1 MKPTKLIARGLA
13 FGLTAVLMLA
23 MTVQAAPAPGAEPY
37 QVELRPLEAPP
48 NVEAIIPVQGRLLDA
63 SGHPVTDG
71 PYDLTLRV
79 RDGTGVLCTS
89 GPTSVQTDN
98 GLFMAHLSGCMS
110 SIFDGR
116 PLSLGIQ
123 VGLDAEM
130 EPVQTIYPVPY
141 AMSLRPGAEI
151 DNNDAGHALML
162 ESGGVGA
169 AGSAL
174 WAENTNSTSGIGI
187 WSKAAGD
194 DATVVIENAGTG
206 ALLKGFGGDSGE
218 DEFRIGNDGSIQS
231 KTHSTVFVPGIEAVI
246 WTGSH
251 QDTTLSNYQCGA
263 VTVHPGQTGT
273 AQRILIPVALPGVLY
288 GQPVRVDSLAV
299 HYKTSS
305 ALTFISY
312 TVLWRQTA
320 AGPGDAVGVLVDYTD
335 RTSTTY
341 TSYTLS
347 EASNNIIDDGNGL
360 LTVELALIFNSLSD
374 TITIGGVDISL
385 WHHSL
390 NAD

>member
-98 GLFMAHLSGCMS
+98 GLFIAHLSGCSS

-141 AMSLRPGAEI
+141 AMSLRPGAIVANSDNDGHGLEVKGSAPGV
-151 DNNDAGHALML
+151 DSALYTENNDADGIAIW
-162 ESGGVGA
+162 S
-169 AGSAL
+169 
-174 WAENTNSTSGIGI
+174 TTTSGN
-187 WSKAAGD
+187 
-194 DATVVIENAGTG
+194 ATVVIENFGSG
-206 ALLKGFGGDSGE
+206 PLLKGFGGDGGE

-251 QDTTLSNYQCGA
+251 QDTTLDNYQCGA
-263 VTVHPGQTGT
+263 VTVHPGQTGI

-288 GQPVRVDSLAV
+288 GQPVRVESLTV

-305 ALTFISY
+305 ALTYISS
-312 TVLWRQTA
+312 TILWRQTA
-320 AGPGDAVGVLVDYTD
+320 AGPGDSVSVFLDYAD

-360 LTVELALIFNSLSD
+360 LTVELTLIFNSLSD